1 VNSVLSWMTSRAKP
15 GPPENP
21 VDTLLELSELLAAG
35 LTPDRA
41 WQELA
46 RSRGDMSVSA
56 EVFRLRETGNAVA
69 DSIEEVT
76 LVLSRP
82 WRTLG
87 AAWELA
93 RISGAPLGPAL
104 RSLAQSLASQDETRR
119 QIDAELAAPQATL
132 RLVSLLPL
140 PALAGGFLGGV
151 DTVSFLVTTL
161 PGRMTLGIGLGCLI
175 LAWWWMRIMVTRVVE
190 SRVLP
195 SARPDLFLLALGG
208 GMSPRRALSCT
219 DEMMAKYE
227 LSPPAIDDLPE
238 LLELSHR
245 TGAPLARLISARGE
259 RAHSV
264 ERSESARAVGTLSV
278 HLVLPLGLLVLP
290 GFVLI
295 AVVPLAWGIWNQGV
309 LA

>member
-1 VNSVLSWMTSRAKP
+1 MLSWMTSRAKSA
-15 GPPENP
+15 PPENP
-21 VDTLLELSELLAAG
+21 VDTLVELSVLLAAG

-46 RSRGDMSVSA
+46 RSRGGTSVSA
-56 EVFRLRETGNAVA
+56 DISRIRELGKSLAHA
-69 DSIEEVT
+69 LEEVT
-76 LVLSRP
+76 SGLSQP

-87 AAWELA
+87 AAWEVA

-104 RSLAQSLASQDETRR
+104 RSLAQSIASQDETRR

-140 PALAGGFLGGV
+140 LALAGGFLGGV
-151 DTVSFLVTTL
+151 DTGSFLFTTTPGLVTL
-161 PGRMTLGIGLGCLI
+161 AIGVGCLV
-175 LAWWWMRIMVTRVVE
+175 LAWWWMRLMVMRVVE
-190 SRVLP
+190 TRVLP
-195 SARPDLFLLALGG
+195 SARPDLFLIALGG
-208 GMSPRRALSCT
+208 GMSPRRALTCT
-219 DEMMAKYE
+219 DEMMEKYG
-227 LSPPAIDDLPE
+227 LLPPQTDDLPA

-245 TGAPLARLISARGE
+245 AGVPLARLISARIE
-259 RAHSV
+259 RTHSV

-309 LA
+309 LL